1 MFFLPAP
8 SPPPRPRPPHTPT
21 SAPGDDANVSR
32 SGPGNG
38 LSPLTR
44 EPLRPLLVH
53 NVTLRRRIESYE
65 EEQAAL
71 LETVAHAQR
80 ERRAEP
86 EDGPPARRQ
95 RVS

>member
-1 MFFLPAP
+1 MREPVLATDGH
-8 SPPPRPRPPHTPT
+8 SYELRAIADVLER
-21 SAPGDDANVSR
+21 
-32 SGPGNG
+32 GNG

-80 ERRAEP
+80 ERQAEP